1 MPSPPLFSPQR
12 LGFGLEM
19 MGALGNTDQ
28 FGFDWPRQQQYLGP
42 VFSYALSKDWSVH
55 VEPTF
60 GLSGVSDP
68 FVLRMGV
75 GYSIDHLTH
84 RLARIF

>member
-1 MPSPPLFSPQR
+1 MI
-12 LGFGLEM
+12 
-19 MGALGNTDQ
+19 GALGNNHR
-28 FGFDWPRQQQYLGP
+28 FGFDWPSEQQYLGP
-42 VFSYALSKDWSVH
+42 VFSYALSQSWTAR

-75 GYSIDHLTH
+75 MYSIDGFAR
-84 RLARIF
+84 RLARAF